1 MKVSV
6 IGATGAVGR
15 TILKELESRTEVSAD
30 QLSLFASARSA
41 GVELDFRGQKIK
53 VQIYDLGEVAKTQ
66 VCLMSAGSG
75 FSKQYAEQ
83 IAAKGVWVVDNSSAW
98 RRDDRYPLVVPEVN
112 GAVLKSF
119 AQPTIIANPNCSTI
133 QMIPPLA
140 DLESAFG
147 LERVSV
153 ATYQSVSGAGQEKID
168 TLAKEVRAEAPYDS
182 LGEHS
187 LAFNVIPAIDTLDEQ
202 GHCYEEVKMVVETR
216 KILKLPT
223 LDIRASVARVPVFY
237 GHSENLFVDLKK
249 SVSLIELEEVL
260 QGSSHYCYKR
270 TKDYDWLPTPRRV
283 QHQGGILV
291 SRARL
296 GWGESTSK
304 TVQFWVVADNLRK
317 GAATNAVQVL
327 QLLANV
333 GSNLG

>member
-1 MKVSV
+1 VKVSIV
-6 IGATGAVGR
+6 GASGAVGR
-15 TILKELESRTEVSAD
+15 AMLEELEMRTDVAASD
-30 QLSLFASARSA
+30 LSLFASARSA
-41 GVELDFRGQKIK
+41 GTELKFRGEKLM
-53 VQIYDLGEVAKTQ
+53 VEEYDLSKVSKTQ

-75 FSKQYAEQ
+75 FSKTNAEQ
-83 IAAKGVWVVDNSSAW
+83 ISAAGVWVVDNSSAW
-98 RRDDRYPLVVPEVN
+98 RRDDRFPLVVPEVN
-112 GAVLKSF
+112 GGLLKEL
-119 AQPTIIANPNCSTI
+119 AKPTIVANPNCSTI

-140 DLESAFG
+140 DLEAAFG

-168 TLAKEVRAEAPYDS
+168 LLAQQAKEPAFGDG
-182 LGEHS
+182 LDEHS
-187 LAFNVIPAIDTLDEQ
+187 LAFNVIPAIDTISED

-216 KILKLPT
+216 KILSLPG

-249 SVSLIELEEVL
+249 EVSMQELEEL
-260 QGSSHYCYKR
+260 FSASKDYDYQQ
-270 TKDYDWLPTPRRV
+270 TKDYEWLPTPRRV

-296 GWGESTSK
+296 GWGESSSR

-317 GAATNAVQVL
+317 GAATNAVQILNVL
-327 QLLANV
+327 R
-333 GSNLG
+333 S